1 MKALKILKIALLVG
15 VSLFIVMML
24 HPVETSQATNL
35 SGMVGISQPWN
46 IQPDSLDASGIAAPS
61 CEPKIDIRK
70 QEEGPDTRRF
80 SSGSDVHY
88 EIAVTNTG
96 DVELSNVVVTDTL
109 VMDCNHDIGSLA
121 IAEVYTYTCEMP
133 NVIQGFTNI
142 AAVQGEGNGIKV
154 FDEDPSTV
162 EIEPSS
168 KYNITVGFEDLRMVS
183 ESDFDYND
191 WVVSILTEMHG
202 VYVAEDTIELEKIT
216 FNITPQA
223 RGAGLGHEFHL
234 RFFSNT
240 FEYDGVVELLIQD
253 TTGNIPEPKIYTYT
267 FPETTDFVINFDMD
281 DPDTHTL
288 HPCTCE
294 AFGDHREGYVHNMR
308 NTKQES
314 VEFNGPARRTAVLSI
329 TFDTPVTFD
338 LPSYA
343 QHCQG
348 LFFDP
353 HLHVASED
361 PYDITRT
368 PDIDDPN
375 PERRILCVKDP
386 NWQWPEERIRID
398 RAYPRVLWLGE
409 PEFVNF
415 DSELPWNQCNNSC
428 VFDDERCVYKP
439 CDVTSI
445 LYLPMMARYLP

>member
-1 MKALKILKIALLVG
+1 MKVHKILKTSLLVG

-35 SGMVGISQPWN
+35 SGIVGISQRWS
-46 IQPDSLDASGIAAPS
+46 IQPDLINASVLADPS
-61 CEPKIDIRK
+61 CEPNIDIRK

-80 SSGSDVHY
+80 PSGADIPY

-109 VMDCNHDIGSLA
+109 VMDCNHDVGTLA
-121 IAEVYTYTCEMP
+121 VAEVYTYTCVMP
-133 NVIQGFTNI
+133 DVIEGFTNI
-142 AAVQGEGNGIKV
+142 AAVRGEANGITV
-154 FDEDPSTV
+154 FDEDPATV
-162 EIEPSS
+162 VIEPPP
-168 KYNITVGFEDLRMVS
+168 YNITVGFEDLRLVS
-183 ESDFDYND
+183 DSDFDYND
-191 WVVSILTEMHG
+191 WVVSILTDLEG
-202 VYVAEDTIELEKIT
+202 VYLDEDTIKLEKIT
-216 FNITPQA
+216 FNMTPKA
-223 RGAGLGHEFHL
+223 RGAGLGHQFHL

-240 FEYDGVVELLIQD
+240 FEYDGVAELVILD
-253 TTGNIPEPKIYTYT
+253 RMGNPLKSEQTAFIAD
-267 FPETTDFVINFDMD
+267 ETHDFTINFDI
-281 DPDTHTL
+281 TEEA

-353 HLHVASED
+353 HLHVASEN

-386 NWQWPEERIRID
+386 NWKWPEERIRID

-415 DSELPWNQCNNSC
+415 DSELPWDQCNNSC